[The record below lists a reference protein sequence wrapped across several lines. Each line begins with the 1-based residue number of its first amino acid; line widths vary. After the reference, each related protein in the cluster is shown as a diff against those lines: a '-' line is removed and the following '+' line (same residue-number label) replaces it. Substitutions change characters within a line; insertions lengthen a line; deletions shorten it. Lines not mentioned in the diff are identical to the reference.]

1 MGCATLGVLARRLP
15 DARFRVLDR
24 SPDNLNKAPEVSPRR
39 ACELIDLGREQPDFG
54 GAALLRDEHR
64 AGDVLSAATHGGCSA
79 KRFRGRRPSS
89 AVPAAPT
96 TDEMIRNRYEAPTEC
111 S

>member
-1 MGCATLGVLARRLP
+1 VREIAIVGVGEMGCATLGVLARRLP

-24 SPDNLNKAPEVSPRR
+24 SPDNLNK
-39 ACELIDLGREQPDFG
+39 PDFG

-64 AGDVLSAATHGGCSA
+64 AGDALSAATHGGCSA